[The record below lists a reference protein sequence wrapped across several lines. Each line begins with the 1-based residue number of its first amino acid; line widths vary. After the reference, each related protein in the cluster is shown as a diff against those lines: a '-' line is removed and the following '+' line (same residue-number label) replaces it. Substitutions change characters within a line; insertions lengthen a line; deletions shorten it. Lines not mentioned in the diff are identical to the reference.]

1 MDPIERYVDAAAAT
15 LGLEIAEAHRPGV
28 VGYLRLAA
36 GLAQQ
41 VMTFPLS
48 SADESG
54 AVFHPVSPPDDLGE
68 RT

>member
-48 SADESG
+48 SADESA
-54 AVFHPVSPPDDLGE
+54 AVFHPVSPPDDQGE